1 MIFDNEFR
9 KTNDYKEMMAF
20 ILNINPH
27 LPEYLCEMCMM
38 SHFANPKAYKM
49 KDKPKPKVEVTEKP
63 TTIYQSVEIIS
74 PLEVNVL

>member
-27 LPEYLCEMCMM
+27 LPEYLCEMCIM
-38 SHFANPKAYKM
+38 SHFANPKAYKTR
-49 KDKPKPKVEVTEKP
+49 DKPKPVEVTEKP
-63 TTIYQSVEIIS
+63 QSIYQLVEIIS